1 MVGAPMQ
8 PSPMSQPSP
17 APTILI
23 VDDDPHI
30 LLALRLALQAR
41 GYIVRAVPNGHSA
54 LAAAEAVRPDAVVV
68 DLAMPR
74 MDGVEVIE
82 RLRTWTRV
90 PIIVLSAHTDEA
102 NKVRA
107 LDAGADDFVDKP
119 FGNEELLA
127 RIRTALRREQ
137 VRPHEAPVLR
147 AGDLEIDLV
156 QRRVSRH
163 NEVIHLTPREYA
175 LLHELVTNG
184 DRVLTHRHL
193 LRAVFGP
200 GYEDADA
207 NLRVFIGQLRR
218 KIERDPARPE
228 LLLTEAGVGY
238 RIRLDHGA

>member
-1 MVGAPMQ
+1 MVDVSMRPGAVGE
-8 PSPMSQPSP
+8 PSP

-41 GYIVRAVPNGHSA
+41 GYVVRAVPNGPSA
-54 LAAAEAVRPDAVVV
+54 LTAAEAARPDAVVV

-82 RLRTWTRV
+82 RLRAWTRV

-137 VRPHEAPVLR
+137 ARPHEAPVLR

-156 QRRVSRH
+156 QRRVSRQG
-163 NEVIHLTPREYA
+163 EVVHLTPREYA
-175 LLHELVTNG
+175 LLHELATHA
-184 DRVLTHRHL
+184 DRVLPHRHL

-228 LLLTEAGVGY
+228 VLVTESGVGY
-238 RIRLDHGA
+238 RVRLDHVG

>member
-1 MVGAPMQ
+1 MHEG
-8 PSPMSQPSP
+8 SST
-17 APTILI
+17 PTILV

-30 LLALRLALQAR
+30 LLALRLALQSR
-41 GYIVRAVPNGHSA
+41 GYTVRAVPNGPSA
-54 LAAAEAVRPDAVVV
+54 LAAAEDARPDAVVV

-74 MDGVEVIE
+74 MDGVEVIQ
-82 RLRTWTRV
+82 RLRVWTRV

-137 VRPHEAPVLR
+137 ARPHEAPVLR
-147 AGDLEIDLV
+147 ADDLEIDLAN
-156 QRRVSRH
+156 RRVRRGDAL
-163 NEVIHLTPREYA
+163 IHLTPREYD
-175 LLHELVTNG
+175 LLRELAVNA

-193 LRAVFGP
+193 LLAVFGP

-218 KIERDPARPE
+218 KIERDPAHPT

-238 RIRLDHGA
+238 RFRLGG

>member
-1 MVGAPMQ
+1 MRDL
-8 PSPMSQPSP
+8 SS

-41 GYIVRAVPNGHSA
+41 GYTVRAVPNGHSA
-54 LAAAEAVRPDAVVV
+54 LAAAEAARPDAVVV

-82 RLRTWTRV
+82 RLRVWTRV

-137 VRPHEAPVLR
+137 ARPYEAPVLR

-156 QRRVSRH
+156 QRRVSRQH
-163 NEVIHLTPREYA
+163 DIIHLTPREYA
-175 LLHELVTNG
+175 LLHELATNA

-193 LRAVFGP
+193 LHAVFGP

-238 RIRLDHGA
+238 RMRLDHVG

>member
-1 MVGAPMQ
+1 MGDPPA
-8 PSPMSQPSP
+8 
-17 APTILI
+17 APTILV

-41 GYIVRAVPNGHSA
+41 GYIVRAVADGPAA
-54 LAAAEAVRPDAVVV
+54 LAAAEVSRPDAVVV

-74 MDGVEVIE
+74 MDGVEVIT
-82 RLRTWTRV
+82 RLRVWTGI

-127 RIRTALRREQ
+127 RIRTALRRQ
-137 VRPHEAPVLR
+137 QARPHEAPVLR
-147 AGDLEIDLV
+147 SGDLEIDLV
-156 QRRVSRH
+156 ARRVSRAGTP
-163 NEVIHLTPREYA
+163 IHMTPREYD
-175 LLHELVTNG
+175 LLRELATNP
-184 DRVLTHRHL
+184 DRVLTHGHL

-207 NLRVFIGQLRR
+207 NLRVLIGQLRR
-218 KIERDPARPE
+218 KIERDSAHPE
-228 LLLTEAGVGY
+228 LLVTESGVGY
-238 RIRLDHGA
+238 RFRL

>member
-1 MVGAPMQ
+1 
-8 PSPMSQPSP
+8 MSEPAS
-17 APTILI
+17 APTILV

-41 GYIVRAVPNGHSA
+41 GYIVRAVPNGPSA
-54 LAAAEAVRPDAVVV
+54 LAAAEDTRPDAVVV
-68 DLAMPR
+68 DLAMPM

-82 RLRTWTRV
+82 KLRVWTRV

-137 VRPHEAPVLR
+137 ARPHEAPVLR
-147 AGDLEIDLV
+147 AGDLEIDLAN
-156 QRRVSRH
+156 RRVRR
-163 NEVIHLTPREYA
+163 EGAAIHLTPREYD
-175 LLHELVTNG
+175 LLRELAINA
-184 DRVLTHRHL
+184 DRVMTHRHL

-200 GYEDADA
+200 GYENADA

-218 KIERDPARPE
+218 KIERDPGHPE

-238 RIRLDHGA
+238 RFHLDAS

>member
-1 MVGAPMQ
+1 MHESA
-8 PSPMSQPSP
+8 S
-17 APTILI
+17 APTILV

-41 GYIVRAVPNGHSA
+41 GYIVRAVPNGPSA
-54 LAAAEAVRPDAVVV
+54 LAAAEDARPDAVVV

-74 MDGVEVIE
+74 MDGVEVIK
-82 RLRTWTRV
+82 RLRVWTGI

-127 RIRTALRREQ
+127 RIRTALRRQ
-137 VRPHEAPVLR
+137 QARYVEAPVLR
-147 AGDLEIDLV
+147 AGDLEIDLAGHG
-156 QRRVSRH
+156 VSRAGRPL
-163 NEVIHLTPREYA
+163 HLTPREFG
-175 LLHELVTNG
+175 LLRELATNA

-193 LRAVFGP
+193 LRVVFGP

-218 KIERDPARPE
+218 KIERDSARPE

-238 RIRLDHGA
+238 RFHLGP

>member
-1 MVGAPMQ
+1 MQ
-8 PSPMSQPSP
+8 DPSS
-17 APTILI
+17 APTILV

-30 LLALRLALQAR
+30 LLALRVALQAR
-41 GYIVRAVPNGHSA
+41 GYVVRAVPNGPSA
-54 LAAAEAVRPDAVVV
+54 LAAAQDVRPDAIVI

-82 RLRTWTRV
+82 RLRTWTRI

-127 RIRTALRREQ
+127 RIRSALRREQ
-137 VRPHEAPVLR
+137 ARPHEAPVLR
-147 AGDLEIDLV
+147 AGELEIDLV
-156 QRRVSRH
+156 TRRVTRAG
-163 NEVIHLTPREYA
+163 VPTHLTPREFA
-175 LLHELVTNG
+175 LLREFAANP
-184 DRVLTHRHL
+184 DRVLTHGHL
-193 LRAVFGP
+193 LRVVFGP
-200 GYEDADA
+200 GYEDAGA
-207 NLRVFIGQLRR
+207 NLRVLIGQLRR

-238 RIRLDHGA
+238 RFRLES

>member
-1 MVGAPMQ
+1 MHADD
-8 PSPMSQPSP
+8 SP
-17 APTILI
+17 PTILV
-23 VDDDPHI
+23 VDDDPPI

-41 GYIVRAVPNGHSA
+41 GYTVRAVPNGPSA
-54 LAAAEAVRPDAVVV
+54 LAAAEDARPDAVVI

-74 MDGVEVIE
+74 MDGVEVI
-82 RLRTWTRV
+82 RKLRVWTRV

-137 VRPHEAPVLR
+137 ARPHEAPVLR
-147 AGDLEIDLV
+147 AGDLEIDLAN
-156 QRRVSRH
+156 RRVSRAGTA
-163 NEVIHLTPREYA
+163 IHLTPREYD
-175 LLHELVTNG
+175 LLRELAVNA

-207 NLRVFIGQLRR
+207 NLRVFIGQVRR
-218 KIERDPARPE
+218 KIERDPGRPE
-228 LLLTEAGVGY
+228 RLLTEAGVGY
-238 RIRLDHGA
+238 RFRLDR